1 MVDRN
6 DVGDESSWSP
16 TLSEAVDEQGIE
28 CGIVLM
34 QPSQE
39 TQDDTNVDEPLFI
52 DSNETLLN
60 VEPVSKS
67 LGVGD
72 AIADVRVIS
81 GV

>member
-1 MVDRN
+1 
-6 DVGDESSWSP
+6 
-16 TLSEAVDEQGIE
+16 
-28 CGIVLM
+28 VLT

-39 TQDDTNVDEPLFI
+39 TQDGTNADEPLFI
-52 DSNETLLN
+52 GSNETLLN
-60 VEPVSKS
+60 VEHVSKS